1 MIEISDADIEYA
13 EKIFLPEGC
22 SFDLERRN
30 VIKCMESKDIQACPG
45 SGKTTALLAKLAILA
60 QMMPLEDNKG
70 ICVLTHTNVAIDEI
84 RGKLGKK
91 GDILFSYPNH
101 FGTIQSFV
109 DRHLAMPACIH
120 YYSTRPSKID
130 SESYNFEM
138 GKIYSK
144 IGKWSP
150 LGKWLYAN
158 STNKGITPYEL
169 FLQIRIDF
177 VNGKIKDSIN
187 ATKALLSDPN
197 NDKYAELFSIK
208 ENLFKQGILH
218 YDDAYSLAFRYL
230 NDYGEILVKSL
241 SERFAFV
248 FIDEMQDTDYH
259 QNELISQIFDESTVV
274 IQRFGDVNQS
284 IYDNQVKEHSV
295 WNIKKDCLK
304 INGSNRFSNEIANT
318 VKKLCI
324 DEQDLTG
331 NPSVQNIQPK
341 ILVFDNRTIRS
352 VIPYFA
358 EIIKEYNLCQGE
370 NDFKAVGWVGKKKDQ
385 KRTLPSYYP
394 EFQERSQ
401 YHKTDFEF
409 LSEYLQKP
417 DDNKIKTYG
426 ANYYRQSIISSLLRV
441 LRILEIRN
449 PDNYHY
455 FTERSLIQHLE
466 KKDLNK
472 NIKVFPDDFN
482 SKVACWCLKIHS
494 GESILTEVKSFIVK
508 DFYPYFDGSGIEKLG
523 DFLDNCRSEDSLQL
537 QKFNAYNKLG
547 INIEVATVHSVKGK
561 THVATLYLETYYNK
575 DYDINRI
582 IKYLKNGNGNPNSVQ
597 KMSLKVAYVGMTR
610 PTCLLCVAAHK
621 DHISGNERY
630 LQEMGWEI
638 REVKNGN

>member
-1 MIEISDADIEYA
+1 MIEISDEDIEYS
-13 EKIFLPEGC
+13 ERIFLPEGC
-22 SFDLERRN
+22 TFDLERRN

-60 QMMPLEDNKG
+60 QKMPLKENKG

-84 RGKLGKK
+84 KGRLGKK

-109 DRHLAMPACIH
+109 DHYLAIPACIH

-130 SESYNFEM
+130 SESYDFEM
-138 GKIYSK
+138 GKIYNK

-177 VNGKIKDSIN
+177 VNGKIKDSID
-187 ATKALLSDPN
+187 ATKPLLSNSN
-197 NDKYAELFSIK
+197 NDKYTELLSIK

-230 NDYGEILVKSL
+230 NDFGEILIKSL
-241 SERFAFV
+241 SERFSFV

-284 IYDNQVKEHSV
+284 IYDNQVKENSV
-295 WNIKKDCLK
+295 WKIKNSCLK

-324 DEQDLTG
+324 DKQDLTG
-331 NPSVQNIQPK
+331 NTSVQSIRPK
-341 ILVFDNRTIRS
+341 ILVFENRTIKS

-370 NDFKAVGWVGKKKDQ
+370 NDFKAIGWVGKKKDQ

-401 YHKTDFEF
+401 YCKIDFEF
-409 LSEYLQKP
+409 LSEYLQKV
-417 DDNKIKTYG
+417 DDNRIKTYG

-441 LRILEIRN
+441 LKVLEIRK
-449 PDNYHY
+449 PDSHHY
-455 FTERSLIQHLE
+455 FTESSLIQYLE
-466 KKDLNK
+466 KKDLNN
-472 NIKVFPDDFN
+472 NIKIFPDEFN
-482 SKVACWCLKIHS
+482 SKVAFWCLKIHS
-494 GESILTEVKSFIVK
+494 GEDILTEVRSFIVK
-508 DFYPYFDGSGIEKLG
+508 DFCPYFNGSDIEKLG
-523 DFLDNCRSEDSLQL
+523 NFFDNCKSEDNIQP
-537 QKFNAYNKLG
+537 QEFNIYNKLG
-547 INIEVATVHSVKGK
+547 FNIAVTTVHSVKGK
-561 THVATLYLETYYNK
+561 THDATLYLETYFKK

-582 IKYLKNGNGNPNSVQ
+582 IKHLKNGKGYPNSVQ

-621 DHISGNERY
+621 DSISGNEEY

-638 REVKNGN
+638 REVKNEI